1 MLLKRMKQKKKIKSW
16 SKRIFTYIVAGC
28 IGILGIPGISAQAA
42 ASVPKNP
49 LHVCIGEDTT
59 DYDTIT
65 FGMYPQTQITG
76 TELTDAI
83 INADYDSTTG
93 DAVVDGV
100 TYRRMSRDDA
110 TSVIN
115 YPSGEGYRYFKWE
128 PVKWKVLEVSDD
140 DIFVM
145 AEQTLDC
152 QKYDSS
158 KYSSVTWETSTL
170 RKWLNEKFIGQA
182 FSAEEQKLIKQT
194 NVTNPR
200 NSVYSIDGGKNT
212 TDQIYILS
220 EEEVQNTKYGFC
232 QITNEFSQTRN
243 PAASDYSYS
252 KGTHYSE
259 FAADSREKGS
269 YWWLRTPGKSLSQAA
284 GIINGKF
291 DLEGSAVGCANLGII
306 PVMHLKQSAASQT
319 FKAPVHYCKTNHNS
333 IWDTISFG
341 NYPATQVADVTAE
354 ITDAVYDENGDAVV
368 GNTKY
373 RRVLEYGTEN
383 TYTYYKWEPIQ
394 WKVLSYDGTT
404 LYLMTQNAIDCKE
417 YDLGENDR
425 WDGSYRWSSSVIR
438 KWLNE
443 TFYQQAFDE
452 KEKADIKQ
460 TELMN
465 VSNDITTDAVYLPF
479 SSDMLNPS
487 YGFCKYTDAYD
498 QRAVSF
504 TDYAKKQ
511 RIQNYK
517 TTELPEDVWPDEG
530 NFWLRGIKG
539 NYDNTDALITK
550 AGAVDTKYGEET
562 DIALG
567 VVPMIRINYI
577 ADRVPDPDEDNDNKD
592 DNTKDDNTKNDP
604 AKDNDI
610 KDNNTKDNRQDNNSQ
625 NNHDSGSTTG
635 STNQPSSDHTGVAKT
650 SVQKLKIELPS
661 KKLAVGKKVKLK
673 VKVTPAN
680 ASDQTVKYEV
690 NNKKYASINKKGEL
704 VLKKAGAGHT
714 VKLTATAQD
723 GSNVKTSCKIS
734 IMKHAVKK
742 VKLSAASKTIKAGKS
757 IQLKTE
763 IAVTGKKVNKKLKYI
778 SSNTKYATVT
788 QTGVVKA
795 KKAGKGKYVTITA
808 AATDG
813 SNKKGKLRLKIK

>member
-1 MLLKRMKQKKKIKSW
+1 M
-16 SKRIFTYIVAGC
+16 
-28 IGILGIPGISAQAA
+28 
-42 ASVPKNP
+42 
-49 LHVCIGEDTT
+49 
-59 DYDTIT
+59 
-65 FGMYPQTQITG
+65 
-76 TELTDAI
+76 
-83 INADYDSTTG
+83 
-93 DAVVDGV
+93 
-100 TYRRMSRDDA
+100 
-110 TSVIN
+110 
-115 YPSGEGYRYFKWE
+115 
-128 PVKWKVLEVSDD
+128 
-140 DIFVM
+140 
-145 AEQTLDC
+145 
-152 QKYDSS
+152 
-158 KYSSVTWETSTL
+158 
-170 RKWLNEKFIGQA
+170 
-182 FSAEEQKLIKQT
+182 
-194 NVTNPR
+194 
-200 NSVYSIDGGKNT
+200 
-212 TDQIYILS
+212 
-220 EEEVQNTKYGFC
+220 
-232 QITNEFSQTRN
+232 
-243 PAASDYSYS
+243 
-252 KGTHYSE
+252 
-259 FAADSREKGS
+259 
-269 YWWLRTPGKSLSQAA
+269 
-284 GIINGKF
+284 
-291 DLEGSAVGCANLGII
+291 EGSPVGCADLGIV
-306 PVMHLKQSAASQT
+306 PVMHLKRSAASQI
-319 FKAPVHYCKTNHNS
+319 FKAPAHYCKTNHNS

-368 GNTKY
+368 GDTKY

-404 LYLMTQNAIDCKE
+404 LYLMTQNAIDCRE

-460 TELMN
+460 TELTN

-498 QRAVSF
+498 QRAVSL

-567 VVPMIRINYI
+567 VVPMIRVNYI
-577 ADRVPDPDEDNDNKD
+577 ADTVPDNKD
-592 DNTKDDNTKNDP
+592 DNTKDDNTKDDQT
-604 AKDNDI
+604 KDNDI
-610 KDNNTKDNRQDNNSQ
+610 KDNNTKDNTQGNYGS
-625 NNHDSGSTTG
+625 SSTTG
-635 STNQPSSDHTGVAKT
+635 STNQPSSDNAGVEKV

-661 KKLAVGKKVKLK
+661 KKLAAGKKVKLK

-690 NNKKYASINKKGEL
+690 NNKKYASVNKNGEL

-757 IQLKTE
+757 IRLKTE
-763 IAVTGKKVNKKLKYI
+763 IAVTGKKVNKKLKYT

-788 QTGVVKA
+788 QKGVVKA
-795 KKAGKGKYVTITA
+795 KKAGKGKFVTITA

-813 SNKKGKLRLKIK
+813 SNKKGKIRLKIK

>member
-1 MLLKRMKQKKKIKSW
+1 MM
-16 SKRIFTYIVAGC
+16 AGC
-28 IGILGIPGISAQAA
+28 IGILGMPGISAQAA
-42 ASVPKNP
+42 AFVPKNP

-59 DYDTIT
+59 DYDTII

-170 RKWLNEKFIGQA
+170 RKWLNEQFIGQA

-269 YWWLRTPGKSLSQAA
+269 YWWIRTPGQSLSRAA
-284 GIINGKF
+284 TVFNGKL
-291 DLEGSAVGCANLGII
+291 DMEGSDADCANLGIV
-306 PVMHLKQSAASQT
+306 PVMHLKRSAASQT

-341 NYPATQVADVTAE
+341 NYPATQVADADVTAE

-465 VSNDITTDAVYLPF
+465 VSDDITTDAVYLPF

-539 NYDNTDALITK
+539 KYDNTDALITK
-550 AGAVDTKYGEET
+550 AGAVDTKEGEET

-577 ADRVPDPDEDNDNKD
+577 ADMVPDPDEDNDN
-592 DNTKDDNTKNDP
+592 
-604 AKDNDI
+604 
-610 KDNNTKDNRQDNNSQ
+610 
-625 NNHDSGSTTG
+625 SGRTTG

-661 KKLAVGKKVKLK
+661 KKLAAGKKVKLK

-704 VLKKAGAGHT
+704 VLKKAGAGRT

-757 IQLKTE
+757 IRLKTE
-763 IAVTGKKVNKKLKYI
+763 IAVTGKKVNKKLKYT

-813 SNKKGKLRLKIK
+813 SNKKGKIRLKIK

>member
-1 MLLKRMKQKKKIKSW
+1 MLLKKMNQKKKIKSW
-16 SKRIFTYIVAGC
+16 SKRIFTCTMAGC

-145 AEQTLDC
+145 AEQALDC

-170 RKWLNEKFIGQA
+170 RKWLNEQFIGQA

-220 EEEVQNTKYGFC
+220 EEEVQNAKYGFC

-269 YWWLRTPGKSLSQAA
+269 YWWIRTPGQFLSRAA
-284 GIINGKF
+284 TVFNGKL
-291 DLEGSAVGCANLGII
+291 DMEGSDADCANLGIV
-306 PVMHLKQSAASQT
+306 PVMHLKRSAVSQT

-341 NYPATQVADVTAE
+341 NYPATQVADADVTAE

-425 WDGSYRWSSSVIR
+425 WDGSYRWSSSIIR

-460 TELMN
+460 TELTN

-498 QRAVSF
+498 QRAVSL

-517 TTELPEDVWPDEG
+517 TTELSEDLWPDEG

-539 NYDNTDALITK
+539 NFDNTDALITK
-550 AGAVDTKYGEET
+550 AGAVDTKYGEEI

-577 ADRVPDPDEDNDNKD
+577 ADMVPDSDEDNDNKD
-592 DNTKDDNTKNDP
+592 D
-604 AKDNDI
+604 
-610 KDNNTKDNRQDNNSQ
+610 NTKDNRQDNNSQ

-635 STNQPSSDHTGVAKT
+635 STNQPSSDHTGVAKI

-661 KKLAVGKKVKLK
+661 KKLAAGKKVKLK

-690 NNKKYASINKKGEL
+690 NNKKYASVNKKGEL

-714 VKLTATAQD
+714 VKLTATAQN
-723 GSNVKTSCKIS
+723 GSNVKTSCKIF
-734 IMKHAVKK
+734 IMKHSVKK

-757 IQLKTE
+757 IRLMTE
-763 IAVTGKKVNKKLKYI
+763 IAVTGKKVNKKLKYT
-778 SSNTKYATVT
+778 SSNTKYATVM

-813 SNKKGKLRLKIK
+813 SNKKGKIRLKIK

>member
-1 MLLKRMKQKKKIKSW
+1 MM
-16 SKRIFTYIVAGC
+16 AGC
-28 IGILGIPGISAQAA
+28 IGILGMPGISAQAA
-42 ASVPKNP
+42 AFVPKNP

-59 DYDTIT
+59 DYDTII

-170 RKWLNEKFIGQA
+170 RKWLNEQFIGQA

-232 QITNEFSQTRN
+232 QITNGFSQTRN

-269 YWWLRTPGKSLSQAA
+269 YWWIRTPGQSLSRAA
-284 GIINGKF
+284 TVFNGKL
-291 DLEGSAVGCANLGII
+291 DMEGSDADCANLGIV
-306 PVMHLKQSAASQT
+306 PVMHLKRSAASQT

-341 NYPATQVADVTAE
+341 NYPATQVADADVTAE

-465 VSNDITTDAVYLPF
+465 VSDDITTDAVYLPF

-539 NYDNTDALITK
+539 KYDNTDALITK
-550 AGAVDTKYGEET
+550 AGAVDTKEGEET

-577 ADRVPDPDEDNDNKD
+577 ADMVPDPDEDNDN
-592 DNTKDDNTKNDP
+592 
-604 AKDNDI
+604 
-610 KDNNTKDNRQDNNSQ
+610 
-625 NNHDSGSTTG
+625 SGRTTG

-661 KKLAVGKKVKLK
+661 KKLAAGKKVKLK

-704 VLKKAGAGHT
+704 VLKKAGAGRT

-757 IQLKTE
+757 IRLKTE
-763 IAVTGKKVNKKLKYI
+763 IAVTGKKVNKKLKYT

-813 SNKKGKLRLKIK
+813 SNKKGKIRLKIK

>member
-1 MLLKRMKQKKKIKSW
+1 MTERKKEVLLKRMEQKKKIKSW
-16 SKRIFTYIVAGC
+16 SKRIFTCMMAGC
-28 IGILGIPGISAQAA
+28 IGILGMPGISAQAA
-42 ASVPKNP
+42 AFVPKNP

-59 DYDTIT
+59 DYDTII

-170 RKWLNEKFIGQA
+170 RKWLNEQFIGQA

-269 YWWLRTPGKSLSQAA
+269 YWWIRTPGQSLSRAA
-284 GIINGKF
+284 TVFNGKL
-291 DLEGSAVGCANLGII
+291 DMEGSDADCANLGIV
-306 PVMHLKQSAASQT
+306 PVMHLKRSAASQT

-341 NYPATQVADVTAE
+341 NYPATQVADADVTAE

-465 VSNDITTDAVYLPF
+465 VSDDITTDAVYLPF

-539 NYDNTDALITK
+539 KYDNTDALITK
-550 AGAVDTKYGEET
+550 AGAVDTKEGEET

-577 ADRVPDPDEDNDNKD
+577 ADMVPDPDEDNDN
-592 DNTKDDNTKNDP
+592 
-604 AKDNDI
+604 
-610 KDNNTKDNRQDNNSQ
+610 
-625 NNHDSGSTTG
+625 SGRTTG

-661 KKLAVGKKVKLK
+661 KKLAAGKKVKLK

-704 VLKKAGAGHT
+704 VLKKAGAGRT

-757 IQLKTE
+757 IRLKTE
-763 IAVTGKKVNKKLKYI
+763 IAVTGKKVNKKLKYT

-813 SNKKGKLRLKIK
+813 SNKKGKIRLKIK

>member
-16 SKRIFTYIVAGC
+16 SKRIFTCMMAGC
-28 IGILGIPGISAQAA
+28 IGILGMPGISAQAA
-42 ASVPKNP
+42 AFVPKNP

-59 DYDTIT
+59 DYDTII

-170 RKWLNEKFIGQA
+170 RKWLNEQFIGQA
-182 FSAEEQKLIKQT
+182 FSAKEQKLIKQT

-220 EEEVQNTKYGFC
+220 EEEVKNTKYGFC

-269 YWWLRTPGKSLSQAA
+269 YWWIRTPGQSLSRAA
-284 GIINGKF
+284 TVFNGKL
-291 DLEGSAVGCANLGII
+291 DMEGSDADCANLGIV
-306 PVMHLKQSAASQT
+306 PVMHLKRSAASQT

-341 NYPATQVADVTAE
+341 NYPATQVADADVTAE

-465 VSNDITTDAVYLPF
+465 VSDDITTDAVYLPF

-577 ADRVPDPDEDNDNKD
+577 ADRVPDSDEDNDNKD
-592 DNTKDDNTKNDP
+592 D
-604 AKDNDI
+604 
-610 KDNNTKDNRQDNNSQ
+610 NTKDNRQDNNSQ

-661 KKLAVGKKVKLK
+661 KKLAAGKKVKLK

-704 VLKKAGAGHT
+704 VLKKAGAGRT

-763 IAVTGKKVNKKLKYI
+763 IAVTGKKVNKKLKYT

>member
-1 MLLKRMKQKKKIKSW
+1 MTERKKEVLLKRMEQKKKIKSW
-16 SKRIFTYIVAGC
+16 SKRIFTCMMAGC
-28 IGILGIPGISAQAA
+28 IGILGMPGISAQAA
-42 ASVPKNP
+42 AFVPKNP

-59 DYDTIT
+59 DYDTII

-170 RKWLNEKFIGQA
+170 RKWLNEQFIGQA

-220 EEEVQNTKYGFC
+220 EEEVKNAKYGFC
-232 QITNEFSQTRN
+232 QITNGFSQTRN
-243 PAASDYSYS
+243 PAVSDYSYS

-269 YWWLRTPGKSLSQAA
+269 YWWIRTPGQSLSRAA
-284 GIINGKF
+284 TVFNGKL
-291 DLEGSAVGCANLGII
+291 DMEGSDADCANLGIV
-306 PVMHLKQSAASQT
+306 PAMHLKRSAASQT
-319 FKAPVHYCKTNHNS
+319 FKAPAHYCKTNHNS

-341 NYPATQVADVTAE
+341 NYPATQVADADVTAE

-404 LYLMTQNAIDCKE
+404 LYLMAQNAIDCME
-417 YDLGENDR
+417 YDLGEEGKR
-425 WDGSYRWSSSVIR
+425 WDGSYLWSSSVIR

-465 VSNDITTDAVYLPF
+465 VSDDITTDAVYLPF

-577 ADRVPDPDEDNDNKD
+577 ADMVQDSDEDNDNKD
-592 DNTKDDNTKNDP
+592 D
-604 AKDNDI
+604 
-610 KDNNTKDNRQDNNSQ
+610 NTKDNRQDNNSQ
-625 NNHDSGSTTG
+625 NNHDSGRTTG

-661 KKLAVGKKVKLK
+661 KKLAAGKKVKLK

-704 VLKKAGAGHT
+704 VLKKAGAGRT

>member
-16 SKRIFTYIVAGC
+16 SKRIFTCIVAGC
-28 IGILGIPGISAQAA
+28 IGILGMPGISAQAA
-42 ASVPKNP
+42 AFVPKNP

-59 DYDTIT
+59 DYDTII

-170 RKWLNEKFIGQA
+170 RKWLNEQFIGQA

-220 EEEVQNTKYGFC
+220 EEEVQNAKYGFC
-232 QITNEFSQTRN
+232 QISNGFSQTRN
-243 PAASDYSYS
+243 PAVSDYSYS

-269 YWWLRTPGKSLSQAA
+269 YWWIRTPGQSLSRAA
-284 GIINGKF
+284 TVFNGKL
-291 DLEGSAVGCANLGII
+291 DMEGSDADCANLGIV

-341 NYPATQVADVTAE
+341 NYPATQVADADVTAE
-354 ITDAVYDENGDAVV
+354 ITDAVYDEKGDAVV

-404 LYLMTQNAIDCKE
+404 LYLMAQNAIDCME
-417 YDLGENDR
+417 YDLGEEGKR
-425 WDGSYRWSSSVIR
+425 WDGSYLWSSSVIR

-460 TELMN
+460 TELTN

-550 AGAVDTKYGEET
+550 AGAVDTKDGEET

-577 ADRVPDPDEDNDNKD
+577 ADMVPDSDEDNDNKD
-592 DNTKDDNTKNDP
+592 D
-604 AKDNDI
+604 
-610 KDNNTKDNRQDNNSQ
+610 NTKDNRQDNNSQ

-690 NNKKYASINKKGEL
+690 NNKKYASVNKKGEL
-704 VLKKAGAGHT
+704 VLKKAGAGRT

-763 IAVTGKKVNKKLKYI
+763 IAVTGKKVNKKLKYT

-813 SNKKGKLRLKIK
+813 SNKKGKIRLKIK

>member
-1 MLLKRMKQKKKIKSW
+1 MEQKKKIKSW
-16 SKRIFTYIVAGC
+16 SKRIFTCMMAGC
-28 IGILGIPGISAQAA
+28 IGILGMPGISAQAA
-42 ASVPKNP
+42 AFVPKNP

-59 DYDTIT
+59 DYDTII

-170 RKWLNEKFIGQA
+170 RKWLNEQFIGQA

-269 YWWLRTPGKSLSQAA
+269 YWWIRTPGQSLSRAA
-284 GIINGKF
+284 TVFNGKL
-291 DLEGSAVGCANLGII
+291 DMEGSDADCANLGIV
-306 PVMHLKQSAASQT
+306 PVMHLKRSAASQT

-341 NYPATQVADVTAE
+341 NYPATQVADADVTAE

-465 VSNDITTDAVYLPF
+465 VSDDITTDAVYLPF

-539 NYDNTDALITK
+539 KYDNTDALITK
-550 AGAVDTKYGEET
+550 AGAVDTKEGEET

-577 ADRVPDPDEDNDNKD
+577 ADMVPDPDEDNDN
-592 DNTKDDNTKNDP
+592 
-604 AKDNDI
+604 
-610 KDNNTKDNRQDNNSQ
+610 
-625 NNHDSGSTTG
+625 SGRTTG

-661 KKLAVGKKVKLK
+661 KKLAAGKKVKLK

-704 VLKKAGAGHT
+704 VLKKAGAGRT

-757 IQLKTE
+757 IRLKTE
-763 IAVTGKKVNKKLKYI
+763 IAVTGKKVNKKLKYT

-813 SNKKGKLRLKIK
+813 SNKKGKIRLKIK